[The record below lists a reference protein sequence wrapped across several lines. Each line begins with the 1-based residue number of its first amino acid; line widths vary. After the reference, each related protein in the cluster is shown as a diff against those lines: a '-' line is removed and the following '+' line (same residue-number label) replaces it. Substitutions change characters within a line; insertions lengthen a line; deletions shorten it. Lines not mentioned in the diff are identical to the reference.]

1 MDAVFIDIL
10 NAFIQTRFKEKNYM
24 AIINIR
30 GLLVDILWKN
40 YSDYKAYVTKY
51 NWGVKQL
58 LIICWNS
65 LYVTMVARL
74 L

>member
-30 GLLVDILWKN
+30 GLLVDIPWKN
-40 YSDYKAYVTKY
+40 YSDYKAYVTNY

-58 LIICWNS
+58 LIIFWNS